1 MQMSNGEKGLPAC
14 HYLENNQNGLISVAK
29 SYVMPKSCFDKT
41 THFQSF
47 TFNFHRLP
55 KICLHIFFLYNF
67 LCFCAMKR
75 LAIKMHLK

>member
-1 MQMSNGEKGLPAC
+1 MSNGEKGLPAC

-47 TFNFHRLP
+47 TFNFHNFQ
-55 KICLHIFFLYNF
+55 KSAYTFFLYII
-67 LCFCAMKR
+67 FCVFV
-75 LAIKMHLK
+75 L